1 VKIVADAGPII
12 GLAKIARI
20 SLLKELA
27 TEVLI
32 PSIVHKELYGKIGPE
47 SDQIDLA
54 LNDFIQ
60 VVAPESFEFNIDE
73 QPLINLGRGEK
84 QSILLASTLKREALL
99 LIDDQAGRR
108 AAESLGISITG
119 LVGLLLL
126 SKERGLID
134 NIGSLLQDLRKAGYW
149 LSDDVI
155 AAARKF
161 AGE

>member
-1 VKIVADAGPII
+1 MKIVADTGPII

-54 LNDFIQ
+54 LNDFIH
-60 VVAPESFEFNIDE
+60 VVEPESFELNVDE
-73 QPLINLGRGEK
+73 HPLLNLGQGEK
-84 QSILLASTLKREALL
+84 QSILLASILKREALL

-108 AAESLGISITG
+108 AAESLEITVTG

-134 NIGSLLQDLRKAGYW
+134 NVGTLLQELRNTGYW
-149 LSDDVI
+149 LSDDLI
-155 AAARKF
+155 SAARKF